1 MSINNISNIILSGNP
16 NTTLNIVDDDAA
28 KQITQLQ
35 VDVTQLDLSLAAE
48 ALNRETADNQHATN
62 IANLDSELAEKL
74 RVKSGDI
81 IAFTDVFA
89 NGEFDVIST
98 IEPKQAGSG
107 DPSLNNIRPITG
119 YDSIKLNYTGKNLF
133 GGEALADVFAS
144 AGATKNA
151 TEGTIYLNMDKMLS
165 SKLFFGFKPN
175 TIYTIIVYGK
185 NTNASIRMGNIVVW
199 YTDGTYSMV
208 SFETAGTE
216 SYGVFVTNGKSV
228 ASFGT
233 VWADGYTILH
243 YDKCGIFE
251 GAVGLEAFEPYKG
264 NISSID
270 FGQTIYGGT
279 FNWSTG
285 ELITDRKTIIF
296 DGVTTGK
303 KFTGISTVDTTGNK
317 YASMGILPAK
327 NQYPICSHLK
337 NSWSHEYGHVYIAN
351 ADWTG
356 LVAFIKDFANLTE
369 ANAWL
374 EEQYNNGTPFTV
386 CYELKDPITIQFPSQ
401 RISSIPEETNYLFGN
416 TSITAQQ
423 NLAVNKAYVDKKLGD
438 SGTNTVE
445 GQYAVALGSNSTAYG
460 DNTFVTGNNSTAYG
474 NGSVAMG
481 ESALAGCMGYYI
493 AAIDANQRYI
503 YLSTITEEVT
513 PVWENQSNHHKPDF
527 KLGYNIYSDDQI
539 AAQKLPTYI
548 HQFSI
553 SANAYHHWVFAG
565 DIIEINGNR
574 IKYSEVNNLNG
585 KDVDKNS
592 LGYKKWISNYDSDG
606 DGKGNAKPMKFYIP
620 AQPHTGNITIGLGSH
635 AEGWETIAPGEHSHA
650 EGWYSIAAGRY
661 AHAEG
666 DSTRAGYGAHAEGV
680 LTLASGL
687 DSHAEGEGSQAT
699 GDYSHAEGGGT
710 TASGKWSHSEGS
722 GTVASG
728 MQAHAEGANTQA
740 TGGQSH
746 SEGRQTFATGGYA
759 HAGGYQSLAS
769 GKGSFAHGVPITP
782 NDASVVREPDG
793 LPDDSTKATG
803 HYSVAIGQGVQA
815 TGAGAAAFGIGNH
828 ANYYGTF
835 TYGQGNTASYWNA
848 LAGGSISEAKHSNS
862 VSIGRGIRT
871 SRAYQTA
878 IGLWNKDNTGALF
891 IIGNGTETSD
901 KETGRSTAF
910 AVKSTGDVLVGSKT
924 VHTGADYAEFFE
936 WQDGNPKAE
945 DRIGYIVTLDE
956 DKIRL
961 AQEGEEILG
970 IISGTAGV
978 VGDGGAMDWQGRFVK
993 DAFGRIIYDEVEE
1006 FEEHIDPETQETI
1019 RVSLGMV
1026 QHPRINPDYNPEE
1039 KYIPRE
1045 ERPEWAC
1052 VGMFGKLYVRDDGTC
1067 IPNAYARCVNGVLT
1081 YSSERTNIK
1090 VMKRTDSNI
1099 VYVFLK

>member
-48 ALNRETADNQHATN
+48 ALNRATADSQNATN

-74 RVKSGDI
+74 RVKSGNI
-81 IAFTDVFA
+81 VTFTDVFV
-89 NGEFDVIST
+89 NGEFDVISE
-98 IEPKQAGSG
+98 IEPQQAGSG

-119 YDSIKLNYTGKNLF
+119 YDSIKLSRTGKNLF
-133 GGEALADVFAS
+133 NVNVVQNSGTEVVNNGDGTLTVTVPQAGAGVGMNQRLKDIAPGLVVGETYVLSAKSTGASPLVYLYGANIDWYFGRSLTITQEALDSTVAYY
-144 AGATKNA
+144 AGAP
-151 TEGTIYLNMDKMLS
+151 L
-165 SKLFFGFKPN
+165 
-175 TIYTIIVYGK
+175 
-185 NTNASIRMGNIVVW
+185 
-199 YTDGTYSMV
+199 
-208 SFETAGTE
+208 
-216 SYGVFVTNGKSV
+216 V
-228 ASFGT
+228 AVIS
-233 VWADGYTILH
+233 DIQIEPGYTATA
-243 YDKCGIFE
+243 Y
-251 GAVGLEAFEPYKG
+251 EPY
-264 NISSID
+264 NDNSATFTID
-270 FGQTIYGGT
+270 LGQTVYGGT
-279 FNWSTG
+279 FNWQTG
-285 ELITDRKTIIF
+285 ELTIGWESHVF
-296 DGVTTGK
+296 DGVNKAFDG
-303 KFTGISTVDTTGNK
+303 GIGTANGNT
-317 YASMGILPAK
+317 YACAFIKPSAHQFPL
-327 NQYPICSHLK
+327 CSHLK
-337 NSWSHEYGHVYIAN
+337 NSWAETYGYAYLTNTNLDVIM
-351 ADWTG
+351 
-356 LVAFIKDFANLTE
+356 AFIKPFASIQE
-369 ANAWL
+369 ANDWL
-374 EEQYNNGTPFTV
+374 AEQYANGTPFTV
-386 CYELKDPITIQFPSQ
+386 CYELKDPITIQFPSH
-401 RISSIPEETNYLFGN
+401 RISSIPKETNYLFGN

-769 GKGSFAHGVPITP
+769 GKGSFAHGIPITP
-782 NDASVVREPDG
+782 SASVVREPDS

-936 WQDGNPKAE
+936 WQDGNPGAE
-945 DRIGYIVTLDE
+945 DRIGYVVTLDE

-1019 RVSLGMV
+1019 RVSLGMAK
-1026 QHPRINPDYNPEE
+1026 HPRISPDYNPKE

-1052 VGMFGKLYVRDDGTC
+1052 VGIFGKLYVRDDGTC

-1090 VMKRTDSNI
+1090 VMKRTNSNI